1 MFLSVPIL
9 RKTLLV
15 AKPRLKKTVNTRR
28 YLGETKTNE
37 GIGLRQMA

>member
-15 AKPRLKKTVNTRR
+15 AKPLREKTVNTRVK
-28 YLGETKTNE
+28 LEQTGNWPKTN
-37 GIGLRQMA
+37 GLG